1 VSEKHFVRLGSLGV
15 ICLSLAL
22 PAFMHVPAELPS
34 IAMGSELLLY
44 LERVLA
50 VFGICLLLLV
60 FLYRGL
66 LRGELPRVISEKG
79 VEWQEVAEGT
89 ARMTDTLQGE
99 VGALREQVESIML
112 QLRPDTIDS

>member
-1 VSEKHFVRLGSLGV
+1 
-15 ICLSLAL
+15 
-22 PAFMHVPAELPS
+22 
-34 IAMGSELLLY
+34 
-44 LERVLA
+44 
-50 VFGICLLLLV
+50 
-60 FLYRGL
+60 

-99 VGALREQVESIML
+99 VGALREQVESITL